1 MSKRELRFATLL
13 RIGEAA
19 WVPYSSASA
28 GFVGWV
34 TFRAAALPGSG
45 LPVDVLVAPCRFK
58 HRGGDRFRPPQAW
71 TRARALPLAV
81 DEPWTI
87 REE

>member
-34 TFRAAALPGSG
+34 AFRTAALPGSG
-45 LPVDVLVAPCRFK
+45 LPVDVLVAPCR
-58 HRGGDRFRPPQAW
+58 
-71 TRARALPLAV
+71 LAPTA
-81 DEPWTI
+81 EAAAAKIAETNEK
-87 REE
+87 R